1 MNDRASTMNQ
11 EFNTPRDKYHYDV
24 RATINV
30 DGRNILHCMMC
41 TPDTTIAEIIERLPF
56 DHKLFEITIAP
67 FKRQGLELG
76 AIMIDEANFDES

>member
-41 TPDTTIAEIIERLPF
+41 TPDTTIAEIIWRMPAP
-56 DHKLFEITIAP
+56 DNWTEITIAP

>member
-1 MNDRASTMNQ
+1 MRTYN
-11 EFNTPRDKYHYDV
+11 V
-24 RATINV
+24 RVKTNF
-30 DGRNILHCMMC
+30 DGEDILYCMIC
-41 TPDTTIAEIIERLPF
+41 TPDTTIEEIIERLPF